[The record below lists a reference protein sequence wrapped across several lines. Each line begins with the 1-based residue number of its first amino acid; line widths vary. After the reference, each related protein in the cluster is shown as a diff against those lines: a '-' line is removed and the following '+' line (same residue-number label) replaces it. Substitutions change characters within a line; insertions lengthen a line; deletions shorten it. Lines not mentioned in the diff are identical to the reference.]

1 MAAHGLT
8 LMRQCLKVAADGKS
22 AAVILRHVGWS
33 LDAMG
38 TCCSRGFSTDH
49 WPAVWL
55 ASERVEQGEAS
66 VERELL
72 PALRD
77 AATSVAWMDA
87 YPSLEAVEAALAVYV
102 RPGKPYCVARL
113 RKFESGDVIAHE
125 VAGAAI
131 VSRGFPIE
139 RRAPAI

>member
-8 LMRQCLKVAADGKS
+8 LMRQCLKVAADGKP
-22 AAVILRHVGWS
+22 AATILRHVGWS

-49 WPAVWL
+49 WMAIWL
-55 ASERVEQGEAS
+55 ASQRVERGETS
-66 VERELL
+66 VERGLL

-77 AATSVAWMDA
+77 AAASVAWMDA
-87 YPSLEAVEAALAVYV
+87 YPSLEAVEAALAAYV
-102 RPGKPYCVARL
+102 RPGKPYCMARL
-113 RKFESGDVIAHE
+113 RRFESGDVLAHG
-125 VAGAAI
+125 VARAAI
-131 VSRGFPIE
+131 TGRFPIE